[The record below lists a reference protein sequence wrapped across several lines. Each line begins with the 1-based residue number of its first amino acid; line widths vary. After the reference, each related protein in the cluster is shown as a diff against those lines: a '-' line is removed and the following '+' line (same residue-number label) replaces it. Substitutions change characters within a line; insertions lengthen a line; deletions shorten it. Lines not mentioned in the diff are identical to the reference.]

1 MYDKLIQSRSENTE
15 FLPLTIREIIFSPLS
30 HRSENS
36 NVIYSHIEN
45 RLITIN
51 LSTFRK
57 ITCTI
62 SDKLISLGL
71 KNGDTIL
78 LASFSCSNELANAL
92 IFAAATCTGIRVFV
106 PMFPEPAEFDNWKKQ
121 TDFSCIIMPY
131 RETFQLKGH
140 EREKEVIYALQKSC
154 IENNIPFL
162 DTQEDLSVFE
172 LLLQKINNP
181 YQSDQAKIPQTT
193 ITPQTEAVIFTTS
206 GTSGISKLL
215 VYTHQ
220 DLANCCQAW
229 QQAGLFDKNLVGNAG
244 FSPLFTHTIGI
255 RTFINSIWS
264 GNPFCIL
271 VTDWLLYKP
280 EVARYLLMN
289 MKPGHIIAGPA
300 FYNTLLELFR
310 LYPELKT
317 GMNDSL
323 QAAISIGAPYDEVT
337 AAKFRSA
344 TGISMMN
351 GFGTTETLM
360 VTLNRNNNH
369 ETVDP
374 KALGELLPGVSIG
387 LKKTEEESIYE
398 LSIHSAFQAT
408 RTLGEQQPDFF
419 DTGDL
424 VWYDEKKGNLF
435 FRSRKSSDFIKDEY
449 GVKIPLCAM
458 KQNYKSLYK
467 TANWIEWIPLVNIPG
482 LAAMIFLPA
491 TQNNNQQK
499 EIASLI
505 KNTNEELKRTIE
517 PFEYAHRHI
526 ERFTLIHDELPLT
539 RKGTVSKDQ
548 IYKRYDCLIA
558 ELRNP
563 FVFNNTIETTE
574 PGDKSPLY
582 KFSDPYMSE
591 LLEALKL
598 DKIYVKGEGDYL
610 FYQDGN
616 VLQRA
621 TDLVGGFG
629 GNLFGHNHPKIKD
642 VIIRFLETGAPAL
655 NNQGSQYNYPAS
667 LARELNRLFSKSTG
681 KYFKVQFANSGAEAL
696 EIALHHAYW
705 EWRQKIEKIRDEQY
719 QLYGAVA
726 GLPVAGVWD
735 KNMQLL
741 QEASPCLLVA
751 NDCFHGYSSGARSLL
766 NNKKQR
772 YLFSGLL
779 KPVSLHISDK
789 EPNWKELIEKYINE
803 NTIEL
808 QLFKTQNGVYTCESV
823 SFTTIIGSVI
833 EPVRGEG
840 GIHNADPA
848 FIDFLAGQDF
858 PLISDEIQ
866 CGLGRTGSFPEYKQ
880 ASYYLLGKSL
890 GGGYEK
896 IAAVLIDDQRF
907 KPTFTKYYNSTFAN
921 GELAA
926 YTALASLQLIIDEN
940 LIEMARNKGSLFLSM
955 LQEAADQF
963 PDIIESVDGK
973 GLMIGIHFNPDMGKD
988 NNFLRILI
996 ENEVSG
1002 YLFAGW
1008 LLNKH
1013 HIRVLPSLSK
1023 PNSLRLEPSFYLPE
1037 SEMQTF
1043 CNALVELCN
1052 LCRQKSIYELC
1063 KFLMNDDPYPDKAQP
1078 IFKGLFPQQIEQPAD
1093 NAVKVGFI
1101 GNFTLPHRELQIIEP
1116 DFQKASDTGLRILFN
1131 RLQILFEGK
1140 PIKIISRNLMQG
1152 KVHFTFYVL
1161 PFDTSQLEIVSR
1173 WGKKRFYI
1181 AKVQEA
1187 VDTLTREGAV
1197 CLSLGAH
1204 TSIITGNGLN
1214 LAEHESCKILTGNTL
1229 TVASCI
1235 YYLNQYLKNSSTGA
1249 HKPRTIAVVGASG
1262 NIGSGLVEC
1271 LADPMYNKY
1280 EIILAGNNEKRLEKL
1295 KDKMPARNSSI
1306 KCTNDL
1312 FELKRAD
1319 IIICCA
1325 NTNDHIIYPH
1335 HVQPDNQVFIID
1347 ISVPSAVAD
1356 EVKLLKN
1363 VIFCKDASSVFLHDN
1378 PYMLFSTHTPEGKT
1392 FCCAGESILYG
1403 MNHLQ
1408 IPMKGHINKEAVSK
1422 LVQLAMSEK
1431 FFNLK

>member
-1 MYDKLIQSRSENTE
+1 MYDKLIQSKSGNTE
-15 FLPLTIREIIFSPLS
+15 FLPLTIREIIFSALP
-30 HRSENS
+30 HRSENC

-45 RLITIN
+45 QFITITLN
-51 LSTFRK
+51 AFK
-57 ITCTI
+57 QIITAI
-62 SDKLISLGL
+62 SDKLKLSGF
-71 KNGDTIL
+71 KSGDTIM
-78 LASFSCSNELANAL
+78 LASFSSSNELANAM
-92 IFAAATCTGIRVFV
+92 IFASASCTGIRVFV
-106 PMFPEPAEFDNWKKQ
+106 PMFPEPSEFDNWKKQ

-131 RETFQLKGH
+131 RETLQLKGH

-154 IENNIPFL
+154 NENNIPFL

-172 LLLQKINNP
+172 LILQTINNAD
-181 YQSDQAKIPQTT
+181 QSERVKIPQTT

-229 QQAGLFDKNLVGNAG
+229 QQAGLFDKKLFGNTG

-271 VTDWLLYKP
+271 VTDWLLHKP

-317 GMNDSL
+317 RINESL
-323 QAAISIGAPYDEVT
+323 QTAISIGAPYDEVT

-344 TGISMMN
+344 TGVSMMN

-360 VTLNRNNNH
+360 VTLNRDNNH
-369 ETVDP
+369 EKFDP
-374 KALGELLPGVSIG
+374 NALGELLPGVSIE
-387 LKKTEEESIYE
+387 LRKTDEESIYE
-398 LSIHSAFQAT
+398 LSIHSVFQAT
-408 RTLGEQQPDFF
+408 RTVGEQQPVYFE
-419 DTGDL
+419 TGDL
-424 VWYDEKKGNLF
+424 VRYDEETGNLF

-458 KQNYKSLYK
+458 KHNYASLYML
-467 TANWIEWIPLVNIPG
+467 ANWIEWIPLVNIPG

-491 TQNNNQQK
+491 SQNGNQQK

-505 KNTNEELKRTIE
+505 KNTNEELKRSIE

-526 ERFTLIHDELPLT
+526 ERFTLVHDELPLT

-548 IYKRYDCLIA
+548 IYKRYDCIIA

-563 FVFNNTIETTE
+563 FVFNKTIETTE
-574 PGDKSPLY
+574 TGDKSPLHKY
-582 KFSDPYMSE
+582 SDPYMSE

-610 FYQDGN
+610 FYLNGN
-616 VLQRA
+616 TLQRV
-621 TDLVGGFG
+621 TDFVGGFG
-629 GNLFGHNHPKIKD
+629 ANLFGHNQPKIKEA
-642 VIIRFLETGAPAL
+642 VIRFLEKGVPAL
-655 NNQGSQYNYPAS
+655 NNQGSQYNYPAL
-667 LARELNRLFSKSTG
+667 LARELNRIFSKSTG
-681 KYFKVQFANSGAEAL
+681 KYFKVQFANSGAEAV

-705 EWRQKIEKIRDEQY
+705 EWRQKIEKTRDEQY
-719 QLYGAVA
+719 QLYGSVA
-726 GLPVAGVWD
+726 GLSVAEVWD

-741 QEASPCLLVA
+741 EEATPCLLVA
-751 NDCFHGYSSGARSLL
+751 DNCFHGYSSGARSLL

-779 KPVSLHISDK
+779 KPVPLHISDI
-789 EPNWKELIEKYINE
+789 EPNWKELIEEHIKE

-808 QLFKTQNGVYTCESV
+808 QLFKTQNGIYTCESV
-823 SFTTIIGSVI
+823 RFSTIIGSVI

-840 GIHNADPA
+840 GVHNANPE

-866 CGLGRTGSFPEYKQ
+866 CGLGRTGNFPEYKK
-880 ASYYLLGKSL
+880 AAYYLLGKSL

-896 IAAVLIDDQRF
+896 ISAILIDDQHF

-926 YTALASLQLIIDEN
+926 YIALVSLQLIIDEN
-940 LIEMARNKGSLFLSM
+940 LMEMARSKGILFLSM
-955 LQEAADQF
+955 LQQVAARF
-963 PDIIESVDGK
+963 PDIIESVAGK
-973 GLMIGIHFNPDMGKD
+973 GLMIGIHFNPGMGKD

-1023 PNSLRLEPSFYLPE
+1023 PNSLRLEPTFYLPE
-1037 SEMQTF
+1037 SEMNAF
-1043 CNALVELCN
+1043 CNALAELCN

-1063 KFLMNDDPYPDKAQP
+1063 KFLMNNDPYPDKTQP
-1078 IFKGLFPQQIEQPAD
+1078 VFTGLFPQQIEQPAD
-1093 NAVKVGFI
+1093 NAIKVGFI
-1101 GNFTLPHRELQIIEP
+1101 ANFTLPHRELQILEP
-1116 DFQKASDTGLRILFN
+1116 DFQNASDTGLRILFN
-1131 RLQILFEGK
+1131 HLQILLEGK
-1140 PIKIISRNLMQG
+1140 PIKIIGKNLMQG
-1152 KVHFTFYVL
+1152 RVHFTFYIL
-1161 PFDTSQLEIVSR
+1161 PFDTSQIEIVNR
-1173 WGKKRFYI
+1173 FGKKRFYI

-1187 VDTLTREGAV
+1187 VDALTREGAV

-1204 TSIITGNGLN
+1204 TSIITGNGLS
-1214 LAEHESCKILTGNTL
+1214 LSERDSCKILTGNTL
-1229 TVASCI
+1229 TVASCVF
-1235 YYLNQYLKNSSTGA
+1235 YLNQYLKNSDKNK
-1249 HKPRTIAVVGASG
+1249 HKPQTIAIVGASG
-1262 NIGSGLVEC
+1262 NIGSGLAEC
-1271 LADPMYNKY
+1271 LDDMEYEQY
-1280 EIILAGNNEKRLEKL
+1280 EIILAGSNEKRLEKL
-1295 KDKMPARNSSI
+1295 KDKISARNSRI

-1319 IIICCA
+1319 IIICCS

-1335 HVQPDNQVFIID
+1335 HIQSNNQVFIID

-1356 EVKLLKN
+1356 EVKTMKN
-1363 VIFCKDASSVFLHDN
+1363 VFFCKDASSVFLHDN
-1378 PYMLFSTHTPEGKT
+1378 PHLLFSTHTPEGKT

-1403 MNHLQ
+1403 LNHLQ
-1408 IPMKGHINKEAVSK
+1408 MPMKGHIHKEAVQE
-1422 LVQLAMSEK
+1422 LVQLAMLEK
-1431 FFNLK
+1431 FFKPE